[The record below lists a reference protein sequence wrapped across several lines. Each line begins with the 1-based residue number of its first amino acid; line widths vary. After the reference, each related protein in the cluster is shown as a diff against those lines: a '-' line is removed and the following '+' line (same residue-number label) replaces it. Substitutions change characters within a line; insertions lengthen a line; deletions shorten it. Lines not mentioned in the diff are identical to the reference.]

1 MNPAMPLLPG
11 EPGLLFASRH
21 EVLDGW
27 WGVFR
32 RHLNGKDAVWL
43 YLGEYESTLI
53 GKMTKVQFC
62 AQRES
67 VSCLGRA
74 VGRSVTKS
82 SDLFRFSGHGQNC
95 FFLRNCSIVMF
106 R

>member
-53 GKMTKVQFC
+53 GKMTKEQFC

-67 VSCLGRA
+67 VSCLGPV
-74 VGRSVTKS
+74 VG
-82 SDLFRFSGHGQNC
+82 
-95 FFLRNCSIVMF
+95 
-106 R
+106 